1 MAVPNQILDGTPAY
15 GTTSIT
21 INAVT
26 YIVNK
31 ETITPNWSNAE
42 TYNADGTPNQKRWTK
57 GRYTAEYELQLAS
70 GSTAFPPP
78 GSTFTRTPPN
88 ETSAVT
94 FVTTTVPFEAENAPG
109 SIRTAKVSA
118 ESTVNAI
125 TTA

>member
-1 MAVPNQILDGTPAY
+1 MAVPSQILDGTPAY

-31 ETITPNWSNAE
+31 ETITPNWTDAE
-42 TYNADGTPNQKRWTK
+42 TFNADGTPNQKRWTK
-57 GRYTAEYELQLAS
+57 GRYTAQYELQLAS

-88 ETSAVT
+88 ETSSVT
-94 FVTTTVPFEAENAPG
+94 FVTTTVPYEADNGPG
-109 SIRTAKVSA
+109 TIRVANVTA

>member
-1 MAVPNQILDGTPAY
+1 MAIPNQILDGTPAY

-21 INAVT
+21 INSVT

-31 ETITPNWSNAE
+31 ETITPNWTSTE
-42 TYNADGTPNQKRWTK
+42 TQNADGTPNQKRWTK

-70 GSTAFPPP
+70 GSTAFPPA

-88 ETSAVT
+88 ETSPVT
-94 FVTTTVPFEAENAPG
+94 FVTTSVPYEAENSPG
-109 SIRTAKVSA
+109 SIRTAKVTA